1 MRTADAI
8 GSRGQVGPAY
18 PQPVP
23 PPASVEV
30 VVSSSTPDRSVVV
43 PATTHRR
50 RAIVLAALALFQL
63 WMWGTRLWN
72 IAQEAG
78 DFSAAF
84 VGVHVVLFVTG
95 IAAGLVLGV
104 LAWQQWREARQA
116 TVSPARA
123 DVHDR

>member
-1 MRTADAI
+1 M
-8 GSRGQVGPAY
+8 P
-18 PQPVP
+18 
-23 PPASVEV
+23 
-30 VVSSSTPDRSVVV
+30 SSTQDRAVVV

-50 RAIVLAALALFQL
+50 RAILLAALGLFQL

-95 IAAGLVLGV
+95 IAAGIVLGV
-104 LAWQQWREARQA
+104 LAWQQWREARWA
-116 TVSPARA
+116 ITPRARA